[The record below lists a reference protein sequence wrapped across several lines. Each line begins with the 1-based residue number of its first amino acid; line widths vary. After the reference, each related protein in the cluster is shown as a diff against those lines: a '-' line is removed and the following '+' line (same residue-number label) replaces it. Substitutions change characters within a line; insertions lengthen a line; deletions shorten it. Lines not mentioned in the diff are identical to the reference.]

1 MFVQE
6 GLVVMEA
13 PAEIVAQWDSAEAE
27 AWRGHITGHSRKDYR
42 DGTGGDKT
50 RSTMQ
55 GAPHC
60 CHAAARWRMC
70 LTEASAPCCAQT
82 WNRHETE

>member
-27 AWRGHITGHSRKDYR
+27 AWLWRAVRGGVCLGSGLGRRFLVARLRQATMAERPVTATSHCG
-42 DGTGGDKT
+42 GTSGI
-50 RSTMQ
+50 
-55 GAPHC
+55 
-60 CHAAARWRMC
+60 
-70 LTEASAPCCAQT
+70 EV
-82 WNRHETE
+82 